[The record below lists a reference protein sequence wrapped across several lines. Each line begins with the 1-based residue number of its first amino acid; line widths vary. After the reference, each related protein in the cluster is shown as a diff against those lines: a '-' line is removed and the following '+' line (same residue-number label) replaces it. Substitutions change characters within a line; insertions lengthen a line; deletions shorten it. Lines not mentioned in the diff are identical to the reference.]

1 MQTQQG
7 ISFFSSA
14 MVLTLG
20 LVAVMV
26 AAALCWLAWHRT
38 GYRRSTGLLE
48 LLRFALVCLVVATLN
63 QPEWLQT
70 RPPAQRP
77 TLAVLWDESN
87 SMQTRDVLTVSG
99 DAGQTRSRA
108 EVIAPLMSAETW
120 KPDAVSYTHLT
131 LPTKA

>member
-63 QPEWLQT
+63 RNGC
-70 RPPAQRP
+70 RPALPRSAQRWRYCGTNP
-77 TLAVLWDESN
+77 TACK
-87 SMQTRDVLTVSG
+87 
-99 DAGQTRSRA
+99 RA
-108 EVIAPLMSAETW
+108 TYSP
-120 KPDAVSYTHLT
+120 
-131 LPTKA
+131 